1 MGAQVVQ
8 IPFTTLAGGNFTLP
22 HTLGVVPG
30 SVLFEMTSGGAVWFQ
45 KPTRFD
51 ANNLYLV
58 ASAGG
63 LTGYAI
69 VYASSSPSFL
79 VPGQGNST
87 IQLQEVVDDASTLG
101 DVAPALATGGVSMQP
116 ALSIANDVMQAIIN
130 GGPNGQPY
138 NWKWNRYNLPVFYTN
153 SLQQDYFI
161 PGLVN
166 LGWLE
171 SAWAVNINQTS
182 VPKQNFPLEVDKDL
196 LLTYQSGTYM
206 AKISW
211 LPNSMLETGTW
222 GAPPLGPTPGYPSG
236 QTTVAGP
243 DLIGLQN
250 PGPGV
255 IYIQPVGT
263 LVTPYNA
270 CSAITDPNGNLWVL
284 TQYGTCGNTEP
295 TWPSSPVYPT
305 LRNPNLIATTVTDG
319 SCIWTAINPKG
330 QGMRISPVPPQSG
343 VVWAIQAVGQMV
355 APRFFNLTQYLN
367 PIPDAVEWAFKQGF
381 FAECYRR
388 NPDPKIRARY
398 PQERQNWLEA
408 LDKTVKQYDREPDDF
423 GFYVGPGGIIM
434 DTGFGYN
441 PVTPAQPWG
450 PWTGW

>member
-30 SVLFEMTSGGAVWFQ
+30 SVIFEFTSSGSVWFQ

-58 ASAGG
+58 ASGANV
-63 LTGYAI
+63 TGYAI
-69 VYASSSPSFL
+69 VYATSSPSSL

-130 GGPNGQPY
+130 GGPVGQPY

-211 LPNSMLETGTW
+211 LPNRNRDMGSAASWSYSGLSFWSNNCSRTGFNW
-222 GAPPLGPTPGYPSG
+222 S
-236 QTTVAGP
+236 
-243 DLIGLQN
+243 
-250 PGPGV
+250 
-255 IYIQPVGT
+255 
-263 LVTPYNA
+263 
-270 CSAITDPNGNLWVL
+270 
-284 TQYGTCGNTEP
+284 TEP
-295 TWPSSPVYPT
+295 RTWCNIHSACWYT
-305 LRNPNLIATTVTDG
+305 G
-319 SCIWTAINPKG
+319 
-330 QGMRISPVPPQSG
+330 
-343 VVWAIQAVGQMV
+343 
-355 APRFFNLTQYLN
+355 
-367 PIPDAVEWAFKQGF
+367 DA
-381 FAECYRR
+381 
-388 NPDPKIRARY
+388 
-398 PQERQNWLEA
+398 L
-408 LDKTVKQYDREPDDF
+408 
-423 GFYVGPGGIIM
+423 
-434 DTGFGYN
+434 
-441 PVTPAQPWG
+441 
-450 PWTGW
+450 